1 MSGSGWLR
9 RCSLYNLNG
18 ADFRGRIDGPCVV
31 GPKFEVATAE
41 KVSGFDAARCAKG
54 ASIDCDNARGA
65 VGSVGGKFRFGTAAQ
80 DEPVGGLLGEDQY
93 VVAWAQGFQL
103 QLGQTVLLVLAQ
115 K

>member
-1 MSGSGWLR
+1 MLR
-9 RCSLYNLNG
+9 RPLDNLYG
-18 ADFRGRIDGPCVV
+18 TDFRSCINGSRVIGA
-31 GPKFEVATAE
+31 KLEVATAE